1 MRNFSLPFIAQHRT
15 SLDHLNYYYFSNV
28 FTDKEIEKIIQLG
41 DTFPKQ
47 TAQTGGGAD
56 GRESKNRISEIAW
69 ITETPESE
77 WLYSRITD
85 LAMTANANMWNYD
98 IWGYHDS
105 LQYTTYYDA
114 GGHYDWHADVGP
126 NMSNRKLSC
135 VIQLTDPSE
144 YEGGELQFQGS
155 SGVVSLPKEKG
166 MVVFF
171 SSFVLHRV
179 TPVLKGTRKSLVTW
193 LSGPQYK

>member
-1 MRNFSLPFIAQHRT
+1 
-15 SLDHLNYYYFSNV
+15 LDHLNYYYFSNV

-179 TPVLKGTRKSLVTW
+179 TPVLTGTRKSLVTW